1 MSNDLLK
8 GKRGLVLGLANQHSI
23 AWGIAKSAAQA
34 GAELGFTYQS
44 EPLKKRVEPLAQQL
58 GGVVFGVLDVA
69 SPDSLDQLFENV
81 KQRWGQID
89 FLIHAIG
96 FSDKNELTG
105 RYLDTSLNL
114 SLIHI

>member
-44 EPLKKRVEPLAQQL
+44 EL
-58 GGVVFGVLDVA
+58 GL
-69 SPDSLDQLFENV
+69 LL
-81 KQRWGQID
+81 
-89 FLIHAIG
+89 L
-96 FSDKNELTG
+96 
-105 RYLDTSLNL
+105 
-114 SLIHI
+114 